1 MCISISFF
9 VYLHNERNKQGI
21 SLIQKMMA
29 VKTNKSRL
37 MTMSHEIQK
46 LKKITRSKALLSAW
60 AIVSNSEI
68 TIFYLVERYSN
79 RNNKNNNKVKTTNLT
94 LSLVA

>member
-1 MCISISFF
+1 
-9 VYLHNERNKQGI
+9 
-21 SLIQKMMA
+21 MMA